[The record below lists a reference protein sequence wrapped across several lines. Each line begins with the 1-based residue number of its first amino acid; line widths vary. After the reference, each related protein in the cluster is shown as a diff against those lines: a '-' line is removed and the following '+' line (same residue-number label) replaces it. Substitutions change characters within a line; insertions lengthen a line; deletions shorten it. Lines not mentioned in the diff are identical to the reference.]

1 VAAKPEN
8 PSDIARAINEL
19 SLLSEEDRHTMGD
32 NGKRHVLNSHQYCRL
47 AELLDKAMFQNE

>member
-19 SLLSEEDRHTMGD
+19 SLLSEEDRIAMGE
-32 NGKRHVLNSHQYCRL
+32 NGKRHVLNNHQYGHL
-47 AELLDKAMFQNE
+47 AKLLAKAIFPNN